1 MEMKATHSL
10 HSKFDGHTVF
20 LLHDNG
26 AGQVHYK
33 ISDNGIWR
41 LAWYP
46 EAAAA
51 RGAFDVRKINR
62 FKGNK

>member
-10 HSKFDGHTVF
+10 HSKLDGHVVF

-33 ISDNGIWR
+33 SPAN
-41 LAWYP
+41 LAWLLMS
-46 EAAAA
+46 E
-51 RGAFDVRKINR
+51 RLTNSKGINEE
-62 FKGNK
+62 GGCL

>member
-1 MEMKATHSL
+1 MEMKVTHSL

-26 AGQVHYK
+26 DGQVYCK
-33 ISDNGIWR
+33 SPDNGAWR

-51 RGAFDVRKINR
+51 RGVFDVRKINR